1 MANIYISLST
11 GGQADR
17 ARALIDTLRGEH
29 DLTVYS
35 SGSAYERLRRA
46 LFSTDVR
53 VREIP
58 NIASTE
64 TDGSAV
70 DRWRSRLAVLW
81 SATHSRSDAF
91 RLAARLEQECADLL
105 ITDGEPVVSRAA
117 RRAGVPV
124 VELDDR
130 AVVTYGDIH
139 RN

>member
-1 MANIYISLST
+1 MANIYISLSS

-29 DLTVYS
+29 ELTVYS

-46 LFSTDVR
+46 LFSTGVR

-58 NIASTE
+58 NVAQFDL
-64 TDGSAV
+64 DGGAV
-70 DRWRSRLAVLW
+70 DRWRARFASLW
-81 SATHSRSDAF
+81 SASHSRSDVF
-91 RLAARLEQECADLL
+91 RLAARLDQECADLL
-105 ITDGEPVVSRAA
+105 ITDGEPIVSRAA

-130 AVVTYGDIH
+130 SVMTYGDIH